1 MEQSEPFYH
10 GLKQLRVAQ
19 GITLEDISAHT
30 RINTR
35 FLEAL
40 EQGDFNILPMTYI
53 RLFLRSYCQEIGS
66 DFIEVVKQLEA
77 FMGESDEEPFP
88 VLEDISAAS
97 VTAKPAGV
105 PHSGARAPARLR
117 QDFITGAAIFF
128 FLVLIISFAR
138 RAYQEP
144 VAVEPPPTVSVADNT
159 PSGRPPPTR
168 LPETPLATSRPATVS
183 RQVVPVESSIELP
196 ESLFSEDRIVDN
208 LQERVRLTPPVRL
221 TLMAR
226 DNVVIQ
232 PVSDG
237 QTGTAFNL
245 TVAEARQWTIQ
256 EELILRTTHIN
267 LLRGDLNGVPI
278 NFGEATGVGTLRVTP
293 TGVYE
298 VSAYLPQSALERS
311 SRSVSTVPSNP

>member
-10 GLKQLRVAQ
+10 GLKQLRIAQ

-40 EQGDFNILPMTYI
+40 EQGDFTILPKTYI

-77 FMGESDEEPFP
+77 FMGEPAEESFSAQEN
-88 VLEDISAAS
+88 LSAAA
-97 VTAKPAGV
+97 VTAKPANDRNL
-105 PHSGARAPARLR
+105 GARAPARIR
-117 QDFITGAAIFF
+117 RDFITGAAIFF
-128 FLVLIISFAR
+128 FLVLIIIFAR
-138 RAYQEP
+138 RAYEDP
-144 VAVEPPPTVSVADNT
+144 MAAAPPPTVSVADNT
-159 PSGRPPPTR
+159 LLGRPGGEFPTR
-168 LPETPLATSRPATVS
+168 SPETPPAASRPATLS
-183 RQVVPVESSIELP
+183 RIVVPVESSVELP

-232 PVSDG
+232 PVLDG

-256 EELILRTTHIN
+256 EELILRTSHIN

-278 NFGEATGVGTLRVTP
+278 NFGEATGLGTLRVTP
-293 TGVYE
+293 TGIYE
-298 VSAYLPQSALERS
+298 VSAYLPIS
-311 SRSVSTVPSNP
+311 P

>member
-10 GLKQLRVAQ
+10 DLKQLRVAQ

-40 EQGDFNILPMTYI
+40 EQGDFTILPKTYI

-66 DFIEVVKQLEA
+66 DFVEVAKQLEE
-77 FMGESDEEPFP
+77 FMGEPPEESLS
-88 VLEDISAAS
+88 VQEELTAAT
-97 VTAKPAGV
+97 VTAKPADVSRLG
-105 PHSGARAPARLR
+105 GRAPARLR
-117 QDFITGAAIFF
+117 QDFVTGAAIFL
-128 FLVLIISFAR
+128 FLVLIIIFAR

-144 VAVEPPPTVSVADNT
+144 LSAEPAPIVSVADDT
-159 PSGRPPPTR
+159 PLSRPGVVPPAR
-168 LPETPLATSRPATVS
+168 LAETPPAARRPATVS

-196 ESLFSEDRIVDN
+196 DRLFSEDRIIEN

-232 PVSDG
+232 PVSG
-237 QTGTAFNL
+237 GLVGAAFNL
-245 TVAEARQWTIQ
+245 TVAEARQWTIK

-278 NFGEATGVGTLRVTP
+278 NFGEATGLGTLRVSP

-298 VSAYLPQSALERS
+298 VSAYLPQ
-311 SRSVSTVPSNP
+311 

>member
-1 MEQSEPFYH
+1 MEQIEPFYH

-77 FMGESDEEPFP
+77 FMGEPPEEPFP
-88 VLEDISAAS
+88 AQEEISTAA

-105 PHSGARAPARLR
+105 PDLSARAPARLR
-117 QDFITGAAIFF
+117 QDFITGAAIFL
-128 FLVLIISFAR
+128 FLVLIINFAR
-138 RAYQEP
+138 RVYQEP
-144 VAVEPPPTVSVADNT
+144 VAAEPPPTVSVADNT
-159 PSGRPPPTR
+159 PIDRPGGEIPTR
-168 LPETPLATSRPATVS
+168 SPETPPVASRPATVS

-232 PVSDG
+232 PVSAG
-237 QTGTAFNL
+237 QIGTAFNL

-278 NFGEATGVGTLRVTP
+278 NFGEATGIGTLRITP

-298 VSAYLPQSALERS
+298 VSAYLPQSVLERS
-311 SRSVSTVPSNP
+311 SGSVSVP

>member
-40 EQGDFNILPMTYI
+40 EQGDFNILPKTYI

-66 DFIEVVKQLEA
+66 DFIEVVKQLED
-77 FMGESDEEPFP
+77 FMGEPAEEPFP
-88 VLEDISAAS
+88 AQEELSAAA
-97 VTAKPAGV
+97 VTAIPAGG
-105 PHSGARAPARLR
+105 PDLGTRPPARLR
-117 QDFITGAAIFF
+117 QDFITGAAIFL

-138 RAYQEP
+138 RVYQEP
-144 VAVEPPPTVSVADNT
+144 VAAEPPTTVSVADNT
-159 PSGRPPPTR
+159 PIGQPGGETPARS
-168 LPETPLATSRPATVS
+168 PETPPAASRPAAVS
-183 RQVVPVESSIELP
+183 RRVVPVESSIELP
-196 ESLFSEDRIVDN
+196 ESLFAEDRIVEN

-232 PVSDG
+232 PVSAG

-245 TVAEARQWTIQ
+245 TVAQARQWTIQ
-256 EELILRTTHIN
+256 EELILRTSHIN

-278 NFGEATGVGTLRVTP
+278 NFGEATGVGTLRITP

-311 SRSVSTVPSNP
+311 SRSVSVP